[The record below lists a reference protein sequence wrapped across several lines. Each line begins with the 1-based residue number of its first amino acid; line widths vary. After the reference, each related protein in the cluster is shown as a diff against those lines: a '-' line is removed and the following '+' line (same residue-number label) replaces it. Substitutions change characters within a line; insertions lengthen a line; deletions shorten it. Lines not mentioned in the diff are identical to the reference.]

1 MTTVELKTIAGNL
14 SVKAGSKHEFIKRLI
29 LNDFFDT
36 PKTTKE
42 AVAEIRQ
49 ISGKKLESNVIQT
62 YMKKFMEADIIRA
75 VHDESHNGNYW
86 IIASVG
92 KVRALQLIGKS
103 SKIQKIENELFS
115 DKLLGKLGKTFEVE
129 FEDLKHNFDKSG
141 TCTAFLLRKILEKL
155 IYLAFAK
162 QSMQSKLEEKTN
174 PHRLIGLEAMINTAK
189 SEKVGGIPFL
199 TSSTADKVQGIKFL
213 GDTAAHNPLANV
225 DMKTILPQMPFII
238 TAFEELAQKM

>member
-1 MTTVELKTIAGNL
+1 M
-14 SVKAGSKHEFIKRLI
+14 KAGSKHELIKKLI

-49 ISGKKLESNVIQT
+49 TFGKKVGSNVIQT

-75 VHDESHNGNYW
+75 VHDESHNGNFW
-86 IIASVG
+86 IIASIG
-92 KVRALQLIGKS
+92 KTRALQLIGKS

-115 DKLLGKLGKTFEVE
+115 DALLSKLGKNFEVE

-162 QSMQSKLEEKTN
+162 QSVQSKLADKAN
-174 PHRLIGLEAMINTAK
+174 PLRLIGLEAMINTAK
-189 SEKVGGIPFL
+189 SEKVGGVPFL

-238 TAFEELAQKM
+238 TAFEELAQKMQ